1 MIALKVYYHLDKV
14 GKVITRTYNFL
25 SVTLNVTFFG
35 VSTFS
40 LAFIGGSALGLAFL
54 AVYAVILVRTQ
65 FSDQVEVRVNQRL
78 ITFSKNFLNV
88 LMEEQFQDLFT
99 PYLSLL
105 SGYVIFWICIWCFSC
120 NICFVFKTFRICYG
134 FCIIINNR
142 RIITKRGIKRRI
154 IRFIFVMAP

>member
-1 MIALKVYYHLDKV
+1 MIALKVYYHLDTV

-105 SGYVIFWICIWCFSC
+105 SGYVIFWICI
-120 NICFVFKTFRICYG
+120 
-134 FCIIINNR
+134 
-142 RIITKRGIKRRI
+142 
-154 IRFIFVMAP
+154 